1 MKLKAFSQNNPL
13 RHLILSTVKRYFW
26 LPLVMLLLT
35 GVGFLGFEIL
45 EIQDLSRLN
54 SITAQLT
61 FRFAASEVWKLFPYG
76 AFLVAVISALV
87 MFGFLFKKKIIYYF

>member
-35 GVGFLGFEIL
+35 GVGFLGFEMNRPDFL
-45 EIQDLSRLN
+45 ELKKQ
-54 SITAQLT
+54 
-61 FRFAASEVWKLFPYG
+61 YG
-76 AFLVAVISALV
+76 V
-87 MFGFLFKKKIIYYF
+87 